1 MFIPLCITV
10 YELVALTLS
19 TTIKIKKYITISR
32 KNNKSRKKGM
42 IIEMD
47 LNQPLAYRMRPKTL
61 EDYVGQEHIL
71 GKDKILY
78 RTIKADRLSSIIL
91 WGPPGCGKTSLAR
104 VISNTT
110 KYKFT
115 RINAVTS
122 GIGDI
127 KKAIEEASNLLL
139 NPSGK
144 CILFIDEIHRFNKLQ
159 QDALLPYV
167 ENGTVILIGA
177 TTENP
182 YFEVNKALI
191 SRSMVCKLNPL
202 IEDDIYKILKKSLVS
217 EEGLASYNIKIEDE
231 TLRKIAEVSNGD
243 VRTALNGLEIAVLTT
258 NMDSD
263 GFIHITNEIAADCI
277 QRRKAV
283 FDKNG
288 DSHYD
293 NISAFIKS
301 MRGSDPDATV
311 FYLARAIDGGEEPMF
326 LARRIVIASSEDVG
340 LADPN
345 ALVVATS
352 AMQAVNMVGM
362 PEARIILSEAA
373 LYVARAKKSNASY
386 MAINK
391 ALEDVKTKDTGE
403 IPMHIR
409 NAPAEGM
416 SEFGYH
422 EGYKYPHDYPGHYV
436 EQQYLPDKM
445 VGTKYLGEI

>member
-1 MFIPLCITV
+1 
-10 YELVALTLS
+10 
-19 TTIKIKKYITISR
+19 
-32 KNNKSRKKGM
+32 
-42 IIEMD
+42 MD
-47 LNQPLAYRMRPKTL
+47 LNEPLAYRMMPKTL
-61 EDYVGQEHIL
+61 DDYVGQEHIL

-115 RINAVTS
+115 KLNAVTAGVS
-122 GIGDI
+122 DI
-127 KKAIEEASNLLL
+127 KNAIEEAQNTFL

-167 ENGTVILIGA
+167 EKGTVILIGA

-191 SRSMVCKLNPL
+191 SRSMVFQLHELSN
-202 IEDDIYKILKKSLVS
+202 ENVFSVLKKAITS
-217 EEGLASYNIKIEDE
+217 EEGLKSYNLKITDD
-231 TLRKIAEVSNGD
+231 TLKKIAETANGD

-258 NMDSD
+258 PMESD
-263 GFIHITNEIAADCI
+263 GYIHITDEVAKECV
-277 QRRKAV
+277 QTRKAI

-301 MRGSDPDATV
+301 MRGSDADAAI
-311 FYLARAIDGGEEPMF
+311 FYLARALNAGEDPMF
-326 LARRIVIASSEDVG
+326 MARRIVIAASEDVG
-340 LADPN
+340 MANPM
-345 ALVVATS
+345 ALVVANS
-352 AMQAVNMVGM
+352 AMQAVHMVGM
-362 PEARIILSEAA
+362 PEARIILAEAA
-373 LYVARAKKSNASY
+373 VYVATSKKSNASY
-386 MAINK
+386 LAIDK
-391 ALEDVKTKDTGE
+391 ALEDVRKSDTGI

-416 SEFGYH
+416 EKEGYH
-422 EGYKYPHDYPGHYV
+422 VGYKYPHDYPNHYV

-445 VGTKYLGEI
+445 LGTTYFIPDENIDTSNFQKKD

>member
-1 MFIPLCITV
+1 
-10 YELVALTLS
+10 
-19 TTIKIKKYITISR
+19 
-32 KNNKSRKKGM
+32 
-42 IIEMD
+42 MD
-47 LNQPLAYRMRPKTL
+47 LSKPLAYRMMPKTL
-61 EDYVGQEHIL
+61 DDYVGQEHIL
-71 GKDKILY
+71 GENKILY

-91 WGPPGCGKTSLAR
+91 WGPPGCGKTSLAK

-110 KYKFT
+110 KYKF
-115 RINAVTS
+115 IKLNAVTAGVS
-122 GIGDI
+122 DI
-127 KKAIEEASNLLL
+127 KNAIIESENLLM

-144 CILFIDEIHRFNKLQ
+144 CILFIDEIHRLNKLQ

-191 SRSMVCKLNPL
+191 SRSMVFQLHPL
-202 IEDDIYKILKKSLVS
+202 TDDNIFTVLKRSLEREDGLKEYNLKVEDDI
-217 EEGLASYNIKIEDE
+217 
-231 TLRKIAEVSNGD
+231 LRKFAICSNGD
-243 VRTALNGLEIAVLTT
+243 VRTALNNLEVAVLTT
-258 NMDSD
+258 PVSND
-263 GFIHITNEIAADCI
+263 GYINITAEVAKECV
-277 QRRKAV
+277 QTRKAV

-311 FYLARAIDGGEEPMF
+311 FYLARALNAGEDPMF
-326 LARRIVIASSEDVG
+326 LARRIVISAAEDVG
-340 LADPN
+340 LGNPN
-345 ALVVATS
+345 ALVVANA

-373 LYVARAKKSNASY
+373 IYNANSRKSNSAY
-386 MAINK
+386 NAINS
-391 ALEDVKTKDTGE
+391 ALEDVREKDTGI

-416 SEFGYH
+416 QKEGYGV
-422 EGYKYPHDYPGHYV
+422 GYKYPHAYPHHWV

-445 VGTKYLGEI
+445 LGTKYYNPDENEDRSNIQEKE

>member
-1 MFIPLCITV
+1 MN
-10 YELVALTLS
+10 YNE
-19 TTIKIKKYITISR
+19 
-32 KNNKSRKKGM
+32 
-42 IIEMD
+42 
-47 LNQPLAYRMRPKTL
+47 PLAYRMKPKTL
-61 EDYVGQEHIL
+61 DDYVGQEHIL

-91 WGPPGCGKTSLAR
+91 WGPPGCGKTSLAK

-110 KYKFT
+110 KYKFKK
-115 RINAVTS
+115 INAVSS
-122 GIGDI
+122 GVSDI
-127 KKAIEEASNLLL
+127 KNAVEEAQNIML

-191 SRSMVCKLNPL
+191 SRSMVFKLNPL
-202 IEDDIYKILKKSLVS
+202 TKENIYTILKKSLES
-217 EEGLASYNIKIEDE
+217 PDGLGNYNIKIEDE
-231 TLRKIAEVSNGD
+231 TLMKIADTANGD
-243 VRTALNGLEIAVLTT
+243 VRTALNGLEVAVLTT
-258 NMDSD
+258 NVNSE
-263 GFIHITNEIAADCI
+263 GYIHITNQIAADSV
-277 QRRKAV
+277 QSRKAI

-311 FYLARAIDGGEEPMF
+311 FYLARAINGGEDPVF
-326 LARRIVIASSEDVG
+326 IARRIVIVAAEDVG
-340 LADPN
+340 MANPN
-345 ALVVATS
+345 ALVVANS
-352 AMQAVNMVGM
+352 AMQAVHMVGM

-373 LYVARAKKSNASY
+373 TYVATSPKSNATY
-386 MAINK
+386 VAINK
-391 ALEDVKTKDTGE
+391 ALEDVKNKDTGE

-409 NAPAEGM
+409 NAPVEGM
-416 SEFGYH
+416 EAMGYH

-436 EQQYLPDKM
+436 EQQYLPDRM
-445 VGTKYLGEI
+445 VGTKYFEDVSMGTEIIDTL

>member
-1 MFIPLCITV
+1 MN
-10 YELVALTLS
+10 YNE
-19 TTIKIKKYITISR
+19 
-32 KNNKSRKKGM
+32 
-42 IIEMD
+42 
-47 LNQPLAYRMRPKTL
+47 PLAYRMKPKTL
-61 EDYVGQEHIL
+61 DDYVGQEHIL

-91 WGPPGCGKTSLAR
+91 WGPPGCGKTSLAK

-110 KYKFT
+110 KYKFKK
-115 RINAVTS
+115 INAVSS
-122 GIGDI
+122 GVSDI
-127 KKAIEEASNLLL
+127 KNAVEEAQNIML

-191 SRSMVCKLNPL
+191 SRSMIFKLKPL
-202 IEDDIYKILKKSLVS
+202 TKENIYDVLKKSLES
-217 EEGLASYNIKIEDE
+217 SDGLGSYNIKIEDD
-231 TLRKIAEVSNGD
+231 TLLKIADTANGD
-243 VRTALNGLEIAVLTT
+243 VRTALNGLEVAVLTT
-258 NMDSD
+258 NISSD
-263 GFIHITNEIAADCI
+263 GYIHITNEIAADSV
-277 QRRKAV
+277 QNRKAL
-283 FDKNG
+283 FDKDG

-301 MRGSDPDATV
+301 MRGSDPDATI
-311 FYLARAIDGGEEPMF
+311 FYLARAINGGEDPMF
-326 LARRIVIASSEDVG
+326 LARRIVIAAAEDVG
-340 LADPN
+340 MANPN
-345 ALVVATS
+345 ALVVANS
-352 AMQAVNMVGM
+352 AMQAVHMVGM

-373 LYVARAKKSNASY
+373 TYVATSPKSNATY
-386 MAINK
+386 LAINN
-391 ALEDVKTKDTGE
+391 ALADVESKDTGE

-416 SEFGYH
+416 EALGYH

-445 VGTKYLGEI
+445 LGTKYYIKDENIK